1 MALMDARS
9 IAATA
14 ANGGYLTSA
23 SELDCW
29 DNVPEYAFDVT
40 PYKNRVYQGFV
51 KGATQQPLIY
61 GPNIK
66 DWPELGALTDNI
78 VLKVCSKILDEVTT
92 TDELIPPVKPLLIV
106 QIRLVWRSYPL
117 HAAIRIMLAEV
128 KRLLSWKISVWRGMS
143 AS

>member
-1 MALMDARS
+1 M
-9 IAATA
+9 IAGT
-14 ANGGYLTSA
+14 T
-23 SELDCW
+23 CQ
-29 DNVPEYAFDVT
+29 YAFDVT

-92 TDELIPPVKPLLIV
+92 TDELIPSGETSSYRSNPIGLVEVYPVTPRS
-106 QIRLVWRSYPL
+106 RLCWQ
-117 HAAIRIMLAEV
+117 
-128 KRLLSWKISVWRGMS
+128 K
-143 AS
+143 

>member
-1 MALMDARS
+1 M
-9 IAATA
+9 
-14 ANGGYLTSA
+14 
-23 SELDCW
+23 
-29 DNVPEYAFDVT
+29 
-40 PYKNRVYQGFV
+40 

-92 TDELIPPVKPLLIV
+92 TDELIPSGETSSYRSNPIGLAEFTLSRRDPVM
-106 QIRLVWRSYPL
+106 LV
-117 HAAIRIMLAEV
+117 EV
-128 KRLLSWKISVWRGMS
+128 KRLLSWKISVWREMS

>member
-1 MALMDARS
+1 MDARS

>member
-1 MALMDARS
+1 M
-9 IAATA
+9 
-14 ANGGYLTSA
+14 
-23 SELDCW
+23 
-29 DNVPEYAFDVT
+29 
-40 PYKNRVYQGFV
+40 

-92 TDELIPPVKPLLIV
+92 TDELIPSGETSSY
-106 QIRLVWRSYPL
+106 RSNPIGL
-117 HAAIRIMLAEV
+117 AEFTCHAAIRVMLAEV
-128 KRLLSWKISVWRGMS
+128 KRLPSWKISVWREMS

>member
-1 MALMDARS
+1 M
-9 IAATA
+9 
-14 ANGGYLTSA
+14 
-23 SELDCW
+23 
-29 DNVPEYAFDVT
+29 
-40 PYKNRVYQGFV
+40 

-92 TDELIPPVKPLLIV
+92 TDELIPSGETSSYRSNPIGLAEFTLSRRDPV
-106 QIRLVWRSYPL
+106 
-117 HAAIRIMLAEV
+117 MLAEV

-143 AS
+143 ARWQMCLRALSRLLVRSILIRCKLKLAVWSMR

>member
-1 MALMDARS
+1 M
-9 IAATA
+9 
-14 ANGGYLTSA
+14 
-23 SELDCW
+23 
-29 DNVPEYAFDVT
+29 
-40 PYKNRVYQGFV
+40 

-92 TDELIPPVKPLLIV
+92 TDELIPSGETSSYRSNPIGLAEFTLSRRDPV
-106 QIRLVWRSYPL
+106 
-117 HAAIRIMLAEV
+117 MLAEV